1 MSRIL
6 AIDYGTKR
14 IGLAVTDPQRIIAT
28 ALATI
33 SGNEIMKYLDTY
45 LQKEKVETIIIGYP
59 KTLAGTVSAT
69 AKLVQSFVSVLKK
82 KFPAMPIELVDE
94 RFTSLIAQRSLI
106 ESGQRKKTRRDKSV
120 LDKIS
125 AVIILQSYLD
135 QQTLRNTIS

>member
-1 MSRIL
+1 
-6 AIDYGTKR
+6 
-14 IGLAVTDPQRIIAT
+14 
-28 ALATI
+28 
-33 SGNEIMKYLDTY
+33 
-45 LQKEKVETIIIGYP
+45 
-59 KTLAGTVSAT
+59 
-69 AKLVQSFVSVLKK
+69 
-82 KFPAMPIELVDE
+82 MPIELVDE